1 MRQEG
6 SEGAGRGLVRLRG
19 DERNDG
25 ELGRRRRGLWEGR
38 KGAIVGWCRERTD
51 RAEGKSHPHPERRL
65 AAVGAGEGAVGLRM
79 PGGGGERPPTPRGG
93 GGRGRGGGGGR
104 GAALAWGLERQ
115 VQTEGPAGPPTPHPF
130 QQPAAPASLRWLLSG
145 DAPGDRKVFI
155 PCISLSPL

>member
-1 MRQEG
+1 MRQGG

-79 PGGGGERPPTPRGG
+79 PGGWRGRCRRRGLQDPPPPTPSSSQQ
-93 GGRGRGGGGGR
+93 
-104 GAALAWGLERQ
+104 L
-115 VQTEGPAGPPTPHPF
+115 
-130 QQPAAPASLRWLLSG
+130 QPA
-145 DAPGDRKVFI
+145 
-155 PCISLSPL
+155 